1 MIDKDYL
8 RQKAEQIRDEYRQG
22 ANTATRVGQLLVD
35 MIDSSKELD
44 IDKLVEFFIRKDQ
57 DDETEHSLGVGGDL
71 TVGGTAAVDGD
82 ATVGGDHTVKGSQ
95 TVKGDSLIEGLL
107 SLVKGTASPDF
118 LAGLLG
124 TGFELRKDTNTG
136 RWRLEIDELVVRM
149 VATFFE
155 LVISKIRHVGGSI
168 VLSPASMQCI
178 RVEEMDGAY
187 RCYFNA
193 SDGNRAIAN
202 EFVVGDLA
210 RCQSFNLRNL
220 DGGGVKTS
228 FYWRRVVGVGED
240 YIDLSMTDC
249 ASGSGEPAIGD
260 DIVHLGNVSDVKR
273 QNAIILD
280 TTGSDAP
287 SIKQYAHIDSY
298 SLEGKVTTKLSPYEN
313 VLTGKFISS
322 VTGKDLTESIN
333 DFQSVLN
340 RIEEQN
346 DRELTIWFYD
356 VDPTTDNAPAAEWTT
371 DEDKLEHLDDLY
383 YNREAGRAWHWKRA
397 KDGTYY
403 WEESTDQDTIRALEK
418 ASKAQDTAD
427 GKRRCFVS
435 QPTDA
440 DAYDVGDQ
448 WVNATYGDKYINDSL
463 VCIVAKASGETFSID
478 HWKASTENTTNII
491 KSKFEVL
498 EGKIQ
503 SSVADSEE
511 ATNKAIA
518 EAEAVGLAA
527 AAAAKAANDAAGLA
541 QGTADDALKKANAA
555 QATADAAELKSG
567 ENATA
572 IVQAKEY
579 ISALSAYFEY
589 DETGK
594 TVGVKKGG
602 LLLTSDAAELY
613 VKEEKVDGKG
623 IGSRLT
629 VAESS
634 LKATSDKVEAVNEQ
648 FTYDAEGDINGTKS
662 GGLVSSGSFA
672 TLFAGQITEQEVV
685 KKADISAMVTKDADG
700 NISSEV
706 KISADQITMT
716 GETVFATPEDV
727 SKAKQEAIDTASTDA
742 TTKANTAQS
751 NAEENAAT
759 DAAKKVKELK
769 DKLGNMAYKSSVGTD
784 ALDATII
791 SGGKILTSL
800 IKADE
805 LQVKDVYAES
815 SDGTT
820 TVKIDGATG
829 KLTAKQAE
837 LDKAS
842 IANATITDA
851 TMTNATVDGM
861 SAVNADVSGK
871 ITASSGQIAGLKIA
885 GNALTNEGFD
895 NDAYI
900 VIRNDSQDRFM
911 GVGANV
917 DPATSSA
924 ITLGRYE
931 NHTVTGANDLV
942 TNIAIKASAKGGNNG
957 NYALYI
963 RYGNVTGVRHVLRA
977 VSTSTTLNVMDHT
990 VICKHTEG
998 EITIT
1003 LPSTAENGQEF
1014 WMMSAN
1020 NKNVKVVVGNSAHK
1034 IASSGA
1040 SFASARWHI
1049 YIFCSA
1055 DNTWYYGYTNN

>member
-1 MIDKDYL
+1 MPYHIDEVNSNLTFEVNGDMLIIKAPPCEEGGNKIYIITLEDATEPTDDNVLSAL
-8 RQKAEQIRDEYRQG
+8 RAVR
-22 ANTATRVGQLLVD
+22 T
-35 MIDSSKELD
+35 
-44 IDKLVEFFIRKDQ
+44 FIRKDQ
-57 DDETEHSLGVGGDL
+57 DDETEHSLGVGRDL
-71 TVGGTAAVDGD
+71 TVGGSH
-82 ATVGGDHTVKGSQ
+82 TVGGQQ
-95 TVKGDSLIEGLL
+95 TVKGDSMIEGLL
-107 SLVKGTASPDF
+107 SLVKGAASPDF

-136 RWRLEIDELVVRM
+136 RWRLEIDELAVRV

-193 SDGNRAIAN
+193 SDGNRTVAN
-202 EFVVGDLA
+202 EFAVGDLA
-210 RCQSFNLRNL
+210 RCQSFNLKSL
-220 DGGGVKTS
+220 DGGGVKTH

-249 ASGSGEPAIGD
+249 ASRSGEPAIGD

-280 TTGSDAP
+280 TVGSDAP
-287 SIKQYAHIDSY
+287 SIKQYHGINSY
-298 SLEGKVTTKLSPYEN
+298 
-313 VLTGKFISS
+313 VLTDDLAITVFSS
-322 VTGKDLTESIN
+322 RG
-333 DFQSVLN
+333 N
-340 RIEEQN
+340 RIRGQFVSEATGVDYDEAIGAIGEQMQGIKVN
-346 DRELTIWFYD
+346 VDAIKEQSDKEFTLWFGT
-356 VDPTTDNAPAAEWTT
+356 VDPTTTNAPASEWTT
-371 DEDKLEHLDDLY
+371 EEDKAMHLKDIY
-383 YNREAGRAWHWKRA
+383 YNEDAGLAWDWLLGE
-397 KDGTYY
+397 DGAYY
-403 WEESTDQDTIRALEK
+403 WHSCTDRETLRALEK
-418 ASKAQDTAD
+418 AAKAQDTAD
-427 GKRRCFVS
+427 GKRRNFVA
-435 QPTDA
+435 QPGKE
-440 DAYDVGDQ
+440 DAYDVGDT
-448 WVNATYGDKYINDSL
+448 WCNATFGELYDNDTL
-463 VCIVAKASGETFSID
+463 VCITAKAAGAAFSIE
-478 HWKASTENTTNII
+478 HWRAANTATTAYI
-491 KSKFEVL
+491 KNLGNEIRQV
-498 EGKIQ
+498 
-503 SSVADSEE
+503 VADNKTAGDI
-511 ATNKAIA
+511 ATKAA
-518 EAEAVGLAA
+518 KDAA
-527 AAAAKAANDAAGLA
+527 DAAQKAANDAATAASNA
-541 QGTADDALKKANAA
+541 QTTANTAATDATKAQNTADTAKD
-555 QATADAAELKSG
+555 TADKAKSAAAA
-567 ENATA
+567 NATA
-572 IVQAKEY
+572 IVQTNTA
-579 ISALSAYFEY
+579 ISTLAGKFEF
-589 DETGK
+589 DENGK
-594 TVGVKKGG
+594 VKNIDKSG
-602 LLLTSDAAELY
+602 LVLTSNFASLY
-613 VKEEKVDGKG
+613 
-623 IGSRLT
+623 S
-629 VAESS
+629 ES
-634 LKATSDKVEAVNEQ
+634 VNKD
-648 FTYDAEGDINGTKS
+648 TN
-662 GGLVSSGSFA
+662 
-672 TLFAGQITEQEVV
+672 VV

-706 KISADQITMT
+706 KISADQITMK
-716 GETVFATPEDV
+716 GDTVFATPEDV
-727 SKAKQEAIDTASTDA
+727 SKAKQGAIDTASADA

-751 NAEENAAT
+751 NAEKNAAT
-759 DAAKKVKELK
+759 DAAAKVKELK
-769 DKLGNMAYKSSVGTD
+769 DKLGSLAYKSSVGAS
-784 ALDATII
+784 ALDSTVI

-805 LQVKDVYAES
+805 LQVKSVYAES
-815 SDGTT
+815 NDGTT
-820 TVKIDGATG
+820 TAKIDGSTG